1 MQAQLDN
8 RLPFGYN
15 AGLPEG
21 VKAAWGARLIVTQ
34 DGSTDFL
41 SDRQGGFGG
50 NDALYAW
57 LDGGAVT
64 AARAKASELLKAY
77 RMSTRESGEFV
88 LHEDGLG
95 RIVGNTNGSAG
106 YLYIAAWLFTDADDR
121 S

>member
-1 MQAQLDN
+1 MQSQTEN
-8 RLPFGYN
+8 HLPFGYN

-34 DGSTDFL
+34 NGSTDFL
-41 SDRQGGFGG
+41 HDRQGGFGG

-64 AARAKASELLKAY
+64 AARAKASELLKSY
-77 RMSTRESGEFV
+77 TMSTRDSEEFV
-88 LHEDGLG
+88 LYEDNAG

-106 YLYIAAWLFTDADDR
+106 YLYIAAWLLADA
-121 S
+121 